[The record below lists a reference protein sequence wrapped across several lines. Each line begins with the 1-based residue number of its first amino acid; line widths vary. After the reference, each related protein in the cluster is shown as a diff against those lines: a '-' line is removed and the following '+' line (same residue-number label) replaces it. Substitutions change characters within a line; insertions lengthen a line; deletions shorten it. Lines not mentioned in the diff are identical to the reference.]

1 MLAYRGDDPFGLG
14 ERLFIAEP
22 ENGPSEGFQLY
33 LSQVVSQ
40 HDVIPLVDT
49 AVDLQDEPKPVA
61 GEVSEVPADRML
73 ATEAVSVDPCTAK
86 PLPQAALRQT
96 GGLALSARESC
107 ALTSH
112 NAIIDY
118 LTECVSIPLPLG
130 EGLSAQERSD
140 WLRERVWVERRPS
153 A

>member
-14 ERLFIAEP
+14 ERLFVAKS

-107 ALTSH
+107 ATASH
-112 NAIIDY
+112 RTIIPCYDQH
-118 LTECVSIPLPLG
+118 VSSPLPVG
-130 EGLSAQERSD
+130 VGLSARERSD
-140 WLRERVWVERRPS
+140 RLRDRVWVGWRHS